1 MKHPL
6 EQTQSAKRDIRFD
19 ILKTIS
25 ILCIILAHVIPED
38 KILFHLRN
46 FDVPLMVIT
55 SGTLFYYS
63 NNNREYSLFL
73 YLQRRIPRL
82 IAPVW
87 FFLSFYFILTYL
99 IFSLLNKNYPFS
111 LQEIINGFILLNGT
125 ADGTGYVWIIRVF
138 MIMAIISTSI
148 LNLYRACQGK
158 RLFLILLLVSY
169 LCYEVTFK
177 LVENIKLENKLA
189 LSFINSYFLY
199 LIPYGC
205 LFGLGITLPK
215 MSRKLIASI
224 AGIFSI
230 VFSLLAIYY
239 YYKQGV
245 MLFPQN
251 FKYPPRLY
259 YLSYGIF
266 MSMLAFLVVDKL
278 CVNYNLSEDRNFV
291 MKTIVFISS
300 STLWIYLW
308 HILFLFYWKKL
319 VSGFLPTI
327 TNNFVISFMVISCVS
342 ITVTYVQKK
351 SFLKIINNT
360 QFGQNNSEI
369 LTTLF
374 LK

>member
-46 FDVPLMVIT
+46 FDVPLMVII

-63 NNNREYSLFL
+63 NNNRKYSLFI

-87 FFLSFYFILTYL
+87 FFLSFYFILTYA
-99 IFSLLNKNYPFS
+99 IFALLNKNYPFS
-111 LQEIINGFILLNGT
+111 LQEIINDFILLNGT
-125 ADGTGYVWIIRVF
+125 TDGIGYAWIIRVF

-148 LNLYRACQGK
+148 LNLYRACKGK
-158 RLFLILLLVSY
+158 RLFFVLLLISY
-169 LCYEVTFK
+169 LCYEVIFK

-205 LFGLGITLPK
+205 LFGLGITLPS
-215 MSRKLIASI
+215 MRRKFIAFI
-224 AGIFSI
+224 AGIFLM

-245 MLFPQN
+245 IVFPQS

-259 YLSYGIF
+259 YLSYGVF

-278 CVNYNLSEDRNFV
+278 CVSEDRNFV
-291 MKTIVFISS
+291 MRTIVFISS

-319 VSGFLPTI
+319 VSEFLPTI
-327 TNNFVISFMVISCVS
+327 TNNFVISFIVISCVS

-369 LTTLF
+369 ITTLF